1 MDTRCQ
7 LTESGE
13 WHTELK
19 SNLKTGN
26 SKPLQVPSITSTLIG
41 RTSTTFW
48 SGFNIIFFISLL
60 KNTEEPET
68 ITWQNTQPQHPQL
81 SFANRRVAGNKFA
94 HRTTIEKEATS
105 TKYSIRSP
113 FFPPKMYGSES
124 QIWQL
129 MKQYSI
135 HEILITKR
143 LKHHFFAY
151 SSFQC
156 VSVITRNTS
165 NQKPWENLLLRTGR
179 RLTPAKERSLQVI
192 KEIKKRILK
201 LFFFLQVSTQPCLGL
216 ARHPTFKWWFYLGIK
231 RNVQLPNLGFTWFT

>member
-1 MDTRCQ
+1 MKWFQ
-7 LTESGE
+7 Y
-13 WHTELK
+13 
-19 SNLKTGN
+19 
-26 SKPLQVPSITSTLIG
+26 
-41 RTSTTFW
+41 
-48 SGFNIIFFISLL
+48 FFFCISLL

-135 HEILITKR
+135 HEILITKC
-143 LKHHFFAY
+143 LKHQFFAY
-151 SSFQC
+151 SPFQC

-201 LFFFLQVSTQPCLGL
+201 LFFFFASTHSALPGVSQTPYIQVMILSG
-216 ARHPTFKWWFYLGIK
+216 Y
-231 RNVQLPNLGFTWFT
+231 